1 MLRQLANF
9 TKQQGGVFDLG
20 IGEAAVATDTHDDVG
35 EDEVDRVD
43 EDVGKDGD
51 ALDFMDEEEL
61 IEDEGG
67 LDEMMEAEL
76 EDYDDDEEA
85 QAVHQPA
92 HHPRVKI
99 TRDNQAEEALKNG
112 ILLPALGTS
121 EEGESLLDFS

>member
-76 EDYDDDEEA
+76 RTMTTMRRRR
-85 QAVHQPA
+85 PCTS
-92 HHPRVKI
+92 PRTI
-99 TRDNQAEEALKNG
+99 RG
-112 ILLPALGTS
+112 
-121 EEGESLLDFS
+121 